1 MNETRSKEELAAT
14 IDVAEWQWIKPHCER
29 GVLITVS
36 GELELAEAGYR
47 IAADDAGTVG
57 GWIAAGLIG
66 KPTAEEIGE
75 WDREPAR
82 RFPVLIISPYILM
95 GKQG

>member
-1 MNETRSKEELAAT
+1 MSETRTKEELAAT
-14 IDVAEWQWIKPHCER
+14 VDVAEWQWIKPHCER

-36 GELELAEAGYR
+36 PGLELAEAGFR
-47 IAADDAGTVG
+47 IATDDAAAVG
-57 GWIAAGLIG
+57 AWIAEGVIG

-82 RFPVLIISPYILM
+82 RFPVLIVSPYILM
-95 GKQG
+95 QK